1 MSRHA
6 RERAET
12 VVRVQHSELDVL
24 GRQQRKVEN
33 HALVLE
39 DETDRQSA
47 ETDRL
52 NAQLEAVRKEAG
64 LPRPDSKQTAD
75 VDIPDS
81 LRPSAREVA
90 KIVARMPDLSL
101 TLTLPDAEHGWD
113 DYLREVELY
122 IDRHGIEVN
131 RDPIAQLLPP
141 HRAVEICRRFE
152 DDFGPSPWDGWDY
165 SAVALAVLTGALL
178 DYFLVATPGWNFK
191 GAPQRGS
198 PLTAWMREQSKRLA
212 PITGSDQVERNAFQ
226 GWLAELTTAAQ
237 QWGKVPYDL
246 VVPKKG
252 LTPNVHRLSSLGHDP
267 VLGLVFGVT
276 DIMCGTCTFIDRSGV
291 WRVVGPLGHGK
302 ETGLLE
308 ALATVIVHGFS
319 DVFTAQGLPPPFLS
333 VLQSITA
340 NSGFTLKKGGAPV
353 SVNSPWKKSVR

>member
-6 RERAET
+6 REEAEA

-24 GRQQRKVEN
+24 GREQRKVEV
-33 HALVLE
+33 HASDLE
-39 DETDRQSA
+39 DETDRQYS

-52 NAQLEAVRKEAG
+52 NAQLDAVRKEAG

-113 DYLREVELY
+113 DYLRGVELY

-178 DYFLVATPGWNFK
+178 DYFLVATPGRNFK

-198 PLTAWMREQSKRLA
+198 PLTAWMHE
-212 PITGSDQVERNAFQ
+212 
-226 GWLAELTTAAQ
+226 
-237 QWGKVPYDL
+237 
-246 VVPKKG
+246 
-252 LTPNVHRLSSLGHDP
+252 
-267 VLGLVFGVT
+267 
-276 DIMCGTCTFIDRSGV
+276 
-291 WRVVGPLGHGK
+291 
-302 ETGLLE
+302 
-308 ALATVIVHGFS
+308 
-319 DVFTAQGLPPPFLS
+319 
-333 VLQSITA
+333 
-340 NSGFTLKKGGAPV
+340 
-353 SVNSPWKKSVR
+353 